1 MATGARSRA
10 PARNTARPAVARKG
24 DCAGPAVPNT
34 GAAFGAGG
42 HDKQASRLQP
52 LNRPRQIKVEAE
64 GDGIPLVVLFSGW
77 RIAVEAVVETW
88 RIDDE
93 WWRDKAVS
101 RMYWRVVL
109 EDGRVVDVYRDLLS
123 GKWWRQ
129 AY

>member
-1 MATGARSRA
+1 MSTQTSA
-10 PARNTARPAVARKG
+10 PDT
-24 DCAGPAVPNT
+24 
-34 GAAFGAGG
+34 
-42 HDKQASRLQP
+42 QLLQS
-52 LNRPRQIKVEAE
+52 LNRPRQVAVEAE
-64 GDGIPLVVLFSGW
+64 EGTPSAVHLSGH
-77 RIAVEAVVETW
+77 RIAVESVVEIW

-109 EDGRVVDVYRDLLS
+109 EDGRVVDVYRDLAS

>member
-1 MATGARSRA
+1 MSTQTSA
-10 PARNTARPAVARKG
+10 PDT
-24 DCAGPAVPNT
+24 
-34 GAAFGAGG
+34 
-42 HDKQASRLQP
+42 QLLQS
-52 LNRPRQIKVEAE
+52 LNPPRQVAVEAE
-64 GDGIPLVVLFSGW
+64 EGTPSAVHLSGH
-77 RIAVEAVVETW
+77 RIAVESVVEIW

-109 EDGRVVDVYRDLLS
+109 EDGRVVDVYRDLAS